1 VPQASFSSPPRGLLP
16 VPGIRRGKSSFQRP
30 LGSPAEAAIYWKS
43 YNYYEAEARA
53 RGLPLVRINM
63 DETAVPVVPPPLK
76 GVVMR
81 RWRNMRFARPG
92 RFQAGR
98 NKNRQYLTYVAFV
111 SDDHDLNRHLPQ
123 VVIGRK
129 TILLQRDFMRLFN
142 LTPDTVYLH
151 RSDSGWNTGPVLREI
166 YILLAKILQEH
177 RPDHAYVLA
186 FDCAACHMH
195 AGLWALLRARGIY
208 PVLVPAK
215 TTWLL
220 QPLDVHCFR
229 YFKER
234 LRRRFYDSFSER
246 PAALTMDW
254 FLPLLYEVILETI
267 QQKPWPQIFRTV
279 GLAALQSG
287 VSSYIKAHLEHD
299 TITAAPALPLS
310 QDEVVAICPR
320 NHALPAVVFGALP
333 TPGMAKA
340 LPAEPPLALPA
351 PPPPPEILMPAGA
364 LEHPYYTRRQRRRL
378 EDSQGEAAPKAPTA
392 AASSSSASQATF
404 AAEAVP
410 RAWPRAPPAPKMPAP
425 RPRPPMTLPQ
435 PTMTPPTPKPST
447 TPT

>member
-1 VPQASFSSPPRGLLP
+1 
-16 VPGIRRGKSSFQRP
+16 
-30 LGSPAEAAIYWKS
+30 
-43 YNYYEAEARA
+43 
-53 RGLPLVRINM
+53 M

-98 NKNRQYLTYVAFV
+98 NKNRQYLTYVVFV
-111 SDDHDLNRHLPQ
+111 SDDPELNRHLPQ

-129 TILLQRDFMRLFN
+129 AILLQRDFMELFN

-166 YILLAKILQEH
+166 YILLAEILQQH
-177 RPDHAYVLA
+177 RPDHAYVLS

-208 PVLVPAK
+208 PLLVPAK

-246 PAALTMDW
+246 PVALTMHW
-254 FLPLLYEVILETI
+254 FLPLLYDVIVETI
-267 QQKPWPQIFRTV
+267 QNKPWPKIFRTV
-279 GLAALQSG
+279 GLGGSQSA
-287 VSSYIKAHLEHD
+287 VPSYIKAHLELES
-299 TITAAPALPLS
+299 IPAAPSSQLS
-310 QDEVVAICPR
+310 QDEVVVICPR
-320 NHALPAVVFGALP
+320 HHSLPAVVFGPLP
-333 TPGMAKA
+333 TPGIPKA
-340 LPAEPPLALPA
+340 VPAAPPLAVRALA
-351 PPPPPEILMPAGA
+351 PPAEILMPAGP
-364 LEHPYYTRRQRRRL
+364 LEHPYYTRRQKRRL
-378 EDSQGEAAPKAPTA
+378 EDCPAEAPPKAPTG
-392 AASSSSASQATF
+392 AASSSSAAQATL
-404 AAEAVP
+404 AAEPLP
-410 RAWPRAPPAPKMPAP
+410 RAWPRAPAAPKMAAP
-425 RPRPPMTLPQ
+425 RPRQTTTLPQ
-435 PTMTPPTPKPST
+435 PTMTPPTPKPAT
-447 TPT
+447 RPT